1 MNLKNNVWFFTDGFD
16 KKTCNNII
24 KNIKKFESK
33 KGKVGGTDNQTELN
47 KKPGTLMLGG
57 FKIQTYMKK

>member
-1 MNLKNNVWFFTDGFD
+1 MNLKHNVWFFTDGFD

-33 KGKVGGTDNQTELN
+33 KGKVGGTDNQTEL
-47 KKPGTLMLGG
+47 
-57 FKIQTYMKK
+57 KISTNYQFRLIKI